1 MQTVYLVAT
10 PIGNLE
16 DITFRAVRVLQE
28 VDAILCE
35 DTRTTGILCDRYG
48 IGTKRIPYNDENA
61 KKMAGL
67 IRSLFAEGQ
76 SLALVSD
83 AGTPGISDPGRSLLA
98 LVREEFPD
106 IEVTAI
112 PGPSALSTALSLSG
126 YVGDTTFVG
135 FLPHKKGRQTALKEI
150 AERSGGTIFFESPHR
165 ILKALAELEVVT
177 PARMV
182 WTFRELTKKFE
193 SVLSGTP
200 KELLQHFDIHSDQV
214 RGEFVVLVEGQ

>member
-1 MQTVYLVAT
+1 MQAIYLVAT

-16 DITFRAVRVLQE
+16 DMTFRAVRTLQE

-35 DTRTTGILCDRYG
+35 DTRTTGVLCDRYE
-48 IGTKRIPYNDENA
+48 IKTKRIPYNDENA
-61 KKMAGL
+61 KKMAGV
-67 IRSLFAEGQ
+67 IRSLLEEGQ

-83 AGTPGISDPGRSLLA
+83 AGTPGISDPGRSLLQ

-106 IEVTAI
+106 IEITAI
-112 PGPSALSTALSLSG
+112 PGASSLTVALSLSG
-126 YVGDTTFVG
+126 YVGDVTFVA

-150 AERSGGTIFFESPHR
+150 AERQGGTIFFESPHR
-165 ILKALAELEVVT
+165 ILKALTELHTVV
-177 PARMV
+177 PERRV

-200 KELLQHFDIHSDQV
+200 QELLTHFDTHPDQV
-214 RGEFVVLVEGQ
+214 RGEFVVLVEGE